1 MITFMYKVVI
11 VWAFLL
17 SALMLQ
23 NICDQAREHQYSV
36 DVHIECL
43 KISEYSSVYC
53 PFPKSVQ

>member
-1 MITFMYKVVI
+1 
-11 VWAFLL
+11 
-17 SALMLQ
+17 MLQ
-23 NICDQAREHQYSV
+23 NICDQAREHQYAV